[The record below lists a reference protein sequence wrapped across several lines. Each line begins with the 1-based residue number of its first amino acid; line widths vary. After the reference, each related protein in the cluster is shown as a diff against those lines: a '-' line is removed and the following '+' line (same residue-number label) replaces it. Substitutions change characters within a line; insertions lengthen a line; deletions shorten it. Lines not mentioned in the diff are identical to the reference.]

1 MKNIKGKGKTF
12 KEKEKNRCG
21 IVPRVTAAN
30 ERGDASKCHVAPYGI
45 FVYANSMGFRSILVA
60 RETVGKGHEAREVA
74 AAARGEGNEAEVGLH
89 AEGDAIGELI
99 AREGLYAGIE
109 APGTGSGES
118 VAVVIEF
125 AAALLRTIAL
135 GLLLARN
142 AAGNIWA

>member
-1 MKNIKGKGKTF
+1 
-12 KEKEKNRCG
+12 
-21 IVPRVTAAN
+21 
-30 ERGDASKCHVAPYGI
+30 
-45 FVYANSMGFRSILVA
+45 MGFRSILVA
-60 RETVGKGHEAREVA
+60 RETVGKGHETREVA

-99 AREGLYAGIE
+99 TRQGLYAGIE
-109 APGTGSGES
+109 APCAVGGEG

-135 GLLLARN
+135 SLLFARN